1 MVNSIEI
8 VYVTAKYKLTLEWSL
23 KWVKVIL
30 VQEKERSEEEL
41 PEKLDKKEKSL
52 Q

>member
-1 MVNSIEI
+1 MVNP
-8 VYVTAKYKLTLEWSL
+8 VKMTYYTAKYKKTIEWSL

-30 VQEKERSEEEL
+30 VREKVRSEEEL
-41 PEKLDKKEKSL
+41 PEKQDKKEKLL